1 MRRLDL
7 TPYMVQIPQP
17 DPTIPG
23 AVLKRDVPF
32 DVPGS
37 LVAVLFGKGADGRE
51 LLRRDA
57 IAKKIESGRDAV
69 LLEEQEYQT
78 LLQAFRAWETFSRND
93 VELIRRVEEA
103 PTVDVA
109 AVAGGRPNQKRH
121 RG

>member
-7 TPYMVQIPQP
+7 MPYHVLLTRP
-17 DPTIPG
+17 DPDRPT
-23 AVLKRDVPF
+23 VLTKVETPF

-37 LVAVLFGKGADGRE
+37 LVGVLFGKGADGRE

-57 IAKKIESGRDAV
+57 IAKKIESGGRTV

-78 LLQAFRAWETFSRND
+78 LLQAFRGWETFGRHD

-103 PTVDVA
+103 ETVTVA
-109 AVAGGRPNQKRH
+109 DIPGKKRH